1 MNSGLTER
9 IRSILETVSDPE
21 IPVLSVIDLGIIRSI
36 SVAEADHSVHIDLS
50 PTYSGCPAMDTIEAD
65 IRTALSAAGFE
76 SVHIRTVLEPAW
88 TTDWMSESGKQKLEA
103 YGIAPPDQKSGDKRA
118 LFGKAPEVRCPLCKS
133 THTTRLSAFGSTPCK
148 ALYRCDDCLEPFD
161 AFKCI

>member
-9 IRSILETVSDPE
+9 VLAVLETVSDPE
-21 IPVLSVIDLGIIRSI
+21 IPVLSVIDLGIIRSV
-36 SVAEADHSVHIDLS
+36 SVSEADHSIHIDLS

-65 IRTALSAAGFE
+65 IRSALTSAGFG
-76 SVHIRTVLEPAW
+76 SIHVRTVLEPAW
-88 TTDWMSESGKQKLEA
+88 TTDWMSESGKRKLEA
-103 YGIAPPDQKSGDKRA
+103 YGIAPPEKRSGDKRA

-133 THTTRLSAFGSTPCK
+133 TRTTRLSAFGSTPCK
-148 ALYRCDDCLEPFD
+148 ALYRCDECLEPFD